1 VELFEEVCEALRG
14 LVPPELG
21 AFRHRTHRYG
31 TKVWFGPEAPPK
43 EHYEAQVV
51 GARHVPAAEVL
62 AIEVG
67 FHSEH
72 RQDTDNIAVLDALL
86 AQEPVWR
93 RCLGD
98 EAVAG
103 EFLGA
108 DNWRR
113 ISETWPDPS
122 LDDPEL
128 GMELA
133 VRLLDYIEA
142 LEPLRS
148 TDVTGADDP
157 RPTAAAA
164 RGRPRSRRGSDPGSR

>member
-21 AFRHRTHRYG
+21 TFRHKTHRYG
-31 TKVWFGPEAPPK
+31 TKIWFGPEAPPK

-51 GARHVPAAEVL
+51 GARDVPDAETL
-62 AIEVG
+62 AIELG
-67 FHSEH
+67 FHSEYPK
-72 RQDTDNIAVLDALL
+72 DADNEAVLGALL
-86 AQEPVWR
+86 AVESEWR
-93 RCLGD
+93 PDLGE

-103 EFLGA
+103 VFLGRA

-113 ISETWPDPS
+113 ISETWPDPD

-128 GMELA
+128 GTELA
-133 VRLLDYIEA
+133 IRLFDYIEA

-148 TDVTGADDP
+148 
-157 RPTAAAA
+157 
-164 RGRPRSRRGSDPGSR
+164 SE

>member
-1 VELFEEVCEALRG
+1 MELFEEVCEALRG
-14 LVPPELG
+14 LVPAELG
-21 AFRHRTHRYG
+21 EFRHKTHRYG
-31 TKVWFGPEAPPK
+31 TKIWFGPPDAPR

-51 GARHVPAAEVL
+51 GAKHVAEAEFL
-62 AIEVG
+62 AVEVG

-72 RQDTDNIAVLDALL
+72 RKDTENEQVLAALV
-86 AQEPVWR
+86 AQEKAWR
-93 RCLGD
+93 PMLGD

-128 GMELA
+128 GTELA
-133 VRLLDYIEA
+133 MRLLDYIEA
-142 LEPLRS
+142 LEPI
-148 TDVTGADDP
+148 
-157 RPTAAAA
+157 
-164 RGRPRSRRGSDPGSR
+164 RRT